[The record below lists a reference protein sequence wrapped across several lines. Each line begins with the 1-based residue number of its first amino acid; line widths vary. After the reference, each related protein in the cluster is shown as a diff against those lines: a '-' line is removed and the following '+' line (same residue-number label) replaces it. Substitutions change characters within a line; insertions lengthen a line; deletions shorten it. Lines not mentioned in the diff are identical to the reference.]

1 MSVRVELRRD
11 AGKVGPTHGVWIRRR
26 QVARVLG
33 PPDPSALAEVVDHRG
48 RPLGVG
54 LYSPESGIVVR
65 LLSYAGEPGPSWLRD
80 RLAAALAARASLGLG
95 GLEGPGDPEGPTSG
109 YREVNSEGDGL
120 PGLVVDRFG
129 AERVVQIT
137 TAPMHVRRAAI
148 VAALTELAPLTGTT
162 IVLAPAGAA
171 AKEGFAAGV
180 ELVGGERP
188 ELLRWR
194 EHGRSFTAPAPPGQ
208 KTGAYHDQRD
218 NREQFAAL
226 VGGRGPVLDLG
237 AHVGGF
243 AIAAA
248 VRGSTVVAVDQSA
261 AALAAVERNA
271 AANGV
276 GERVTSV
283 AADMF
288 ARLDDPR
295 LAGPFAGVVFDPPK
309 IASSRR
315 DLPRALAAMTKTL
328 AQLQRRVVAQGV
340 LAICSCSHH
349 LGLDE
354 LDRAMLDASGGSDWT
369 RIASW
374 GAGPDH
380 PIRPG
385 HAEGEYLRVRVYL
398 RDRAPSTHVGARVEA
413 RVGEP

>member
-33 PPDPSALAEVVDHRG
+33 PPDPSAVAEVVDHRG
-48 RPLGVG
+48 RALGVG
-54 LYSPESGIVVR
+54 LYSPESAIVVR
-65 LLSYAGEPGPSWLRD
+65 LLCFSTEPRRALGSDRAGSSPGTGAQLGPSWLRD

-95 GLEGPGDPEGPTSG
+95 GLGQTTG

-129 AERVVQIT
+129 ADRVVQIT

-148 VAALTELAPLTGTT
+148 VAALTELDPPTGAT

-171 AKEGFAAGV
+171 AKEGFEPGV
-180 ELVGGERP
+180 ELVGGEQP
-188 ELLRWR
+188 ERLTWR
-194 EHGRSFTAPAPPGQ
+194 EHGRTFTAPAPPGQ

-226 VGGRGPVLDLG
+226 VRGRGPVLDLG

-248 VRGSTVVAVDQSA
+248 ARGSTVVAVDQSA

-276 GERVTSV
+276 GERVTTV

-309 IASSRR
+309 IASSSR
-315 DLPRALAAMTKTL
+315 DVGRALGAMTKTL
-328 AQLQRRVVAQGV
+328 AQLHSRVVPQGV

-354 LDRAMLDASGGSDWT
+354 LDRAMLDASGGAGWT

-380 PIRPG
+380 PISPG

-398 RDRAPSTHVGARVEA
+398 RGHDG
-413 RVGEP
+413 